1 MSIAI
6 VLLLAI
12 VQGAAELLPVSS
24 SAHVILV
31 EKVLGLDP
39 TSPEM
44 TFLLVMLHSGTML
57 AVLVYFWPTWRRLL
71 PKEGPDRWNFAKMVL
86 LATLATGLVGLGL
99 QYAIEKIVMGGRRG
113 AAVEDL
119 FGNLWIIATGL
130 AVAGVL
136 IIVSGLIREGPS
148 DADPSDA
155 GPSDSRAVGRI
166 GAPAALLLGV
176 IQGLALPFRGFSRS
190 GSTISVGLLAG
201 MSRWRAEVFS
211 FAMAFLLTIPVVG
224 REALRLWHSSAPAGE
239 SSRHFPIPM
248 GLLGLLASFLAGS
261 VAIRW
266 LSAWLA
272 RGRWALFG
280 FYCVALSAVLFFL
293 ASARAFG

>member
-39 TSPEM
+39 SSPEM

-71 PKEGPDRWNFAKMVL
+71 SKEGPDRWNFAKMVL

-136 IIVSGLIREGPS
+136 IIVSGLVREGPS
-148 DADPSDA
+148 DV
-155 GPSDSRAVGRI
+155 GPPNSQAVGRT

-211 FAMAFLLTIPVVG
+211 FATAFLLTIPVVG
-224 REALRLWHSSAPAGE
+224 REALRLWHAAAPVGE

-272 RGRWALFG
+272 RGRWAFFG

-293 ASARAFG
+293 ASAHAFG